1 MACTVA
7 SPLLEPSGNFPAWLK
22 AQGVNAKVARAM
34 NSELGIRDYGV
45 LRACVRD
52 GLVRAELLATARD
65 RLPFGFYAVLR
76 QVVKDLQDAEPHDDA
91 GTPCRDDAAA
101 SSPSD
106 VTLGGLVDV
115 LLALFNG
122 LSRELL
128 LSLQRLGDV
137 NNWQSVAAPLS
148 TAAVTSEDVEGKM
161 DHVEYGEQHLCVGL
175 PQLVIQNVTS
185 ISNLGRNLTCA
196 ANDGPYAPQQTAAET
211 HSEEFAAAAAS
222 VDEETSRS
230 LAQRDTTRRRMS
242 AIYSQMLS
250 ADEEESNKLEI
261 NKPNPVV
268 LPWPKCVGNKAHWC
282 ELCGKNYSKPYGLKQ
297 HLRIHTGEKLHRCE
311 VCRRTFL
318 KLSSLKIHVRSH
330 MGEKP
335 YSCDFCGKCFT
346 SNCRMTTH
354 QRTHTDVK
362 PYCCTVCGYAFKRQD
377 SLVIHFR
384 THTGEKPYSCRVC
397 GKGFAKGSAMK
408 SHLRTHTGEK
418 PYGCAVCGKRFSKN
432 SSLKNHRFKMAC
444 VVAAPVLE
452 SSGDFPA
459 WLEAQGVNADVA
471 RAMDSELGIR
481 DYGVLRA
488 CVGDG
493 LVRAE
498 LLATA
503 RDRLPFGFY
512 ATLRQVVK
520 ALQGAEPHD
529 KTPRWDAATTAISSG
544 DVTLRGLVDVL
555 LALFNGLGREL
566 LVCAQRLGAVDGGNI
581 TATSHSATD
590 HASPDDLMD
599 DMNHHV
605 EHEEAEE
612 TSTRVVEDSSTN
624 LTMQQ
629 IKTEPFEEEA
639 EETSTRVVEDSSTNL
654 TMQQIKTEP
663 FEDKAEQTPAH
674 TLDNS
679 SPDQTIDRIKT
690 ETRKDE
696 RPVEARPG
704 NFAEG
709 VNSVRDDTTDVATTS
724 VGAVARSHSP
734 GPAAVVPLHAQQPS
748 AIRPG
753 DGEASCCKL
762 CGRTFARPC
771 GLTRHQ
777 CPHERPHRC
786 DVCELRF
793 SQHTHLESHRRTHT
807 GEKPFGCDA
816 CSKRFSHSTNLKNHK
831 RTHTGEKPYA
841 CAVCKK
847 AFSQRATLKTH
858 MHTHTG
864 EKPFRC
870 EICNQGFTQNSTLKT
885 HLHVH
890 TGEKPFRCKI
900 CNQGF
905 TQSSKLKIHLRL
917 HTGEKPYRCKICN
930 QAFTQSFNLKVHLH
944 THTGEKPY
952 RCSVCDKAFSQSS
965 TLKTHLR
972 RHAGKSPYQCG
983 VCDREFLLK
992 THLSAHQQSVHAREG
1007 EVLTVQPM

>member
-1 MACTVA
+1 
-7 SPLLEPSGNFPAWLK
+7 
-22 AQGVNAKVARAM
+22 
-34 NSELGIRDYGV
+34 
-45 LRACVRD
+45 
-52 GLVRAELLATARD
+52 
-65 RLPFGFYAVLR
+65 
-76 QVVKDLQDAEPHDDA
+76 
-91 GTPCRDDAAA
+91 
-101 SSPSD
+101 
-106 VTLGGLVDV
+106 
-115 LLALFNG
+115 
-122 LSRELL
+122 
-128 LSLQRLGDV
+128 
-137 NNWQSVAAPLS
+137 
-148 TAAVTSEDVEGKM
+148 
-161 DHVEYGEQHLCVGL
+161 
-175 PQLVIQNVTS
+175 
-185 ISNLGRNLTCA
+185 
-196 ANDGPYAPQQTAAET
+196 
-211 HSEEFAAAAAS
+211 
-222 VDEETSRS
+222 
-230 LAQRDTTRRRMS
+230 
-242 AIYSQMLS
+242 
-250 ADEEESNKLEI
+250 
-261 NKPNPVV
+261 
-268 LPWPKCVGNKAHWC
+268 
-282 ELCGKNYSKPYGLKQ
+282 
-297 HLRIHTGEKLHRCE
+297 
-311 VCRRTFL
+311 
-318 KLSSLKIHVRSH
+318 
-330 MGEKP
+330 
-335 YSCDFCGKCFT
+335 
-346 SNCRMTTH
+346 
-354 QRTHTDVK
+354 
-362 PYCCTVCGYAFKRQD
+362 
-377 SLVIHFR
+377 
-384 THTGEKPYSCRVC
+384 
-397 GKGFAKGSAMK
+397 
-408 SHLRTHTGEK
+408 
-418 PYGCAVCGKRFSKN
+418 
-432 SSLKNHRFKMAC
+432 MAC

-459 WLEAQGVNADVA
+459 WLEAQGVNAEVA

-529 KTPRWDAATTAISSG
+529 KTPRWDAAATAISSD
-544 DVTLRGLVDVL
+544 DVTLRDLVDVL

-581 TATSHSATD
+581 TATSHSTTD
-590 HASPDDLMD
+590 DASPNDLMD

-605 EHEEAEE
+605 EYEEAEE

-624 LTMQQ
+624 LAMQQ
-629 IKTEPFEEEA
+629 IKTEPFG
-639 EETSTRVVEDSSTNL
+639 
-654 TMQQIKTEP
+654 
-663 FEDKAEQTPAH
+663 DKAEQTPAH

-690 ETRKDE
+690 ETRRDE

-734 GPAAVVPLHAQQPS
+734 GPAAVVPLHAEQPS

-753 DGEASCCKL
+753 DREASCCRL
-762 CGRTFARPC
+762 CGLTFARPC

-793 SQHTHLESHRRTHT
+793 SQHAHLESHRRTHT
-807 GEKPFGCDA
+807 GDKPFGCDA
-816 CSKRFSHSTNLKNHK
+816 CGKRFSHSTNLKIHK
-831 RTHTGEKPYA
+831 RTHTGERPYICNVCGQSFTKSSTLKNHLHTHTGEKPYA

-847 AFSQRATLKTH
+847 AFSQSATLKTH

-870 EICNQGFTQNSTLKT
+870 EICNRGFTQNATLKT

-900 CNQGF
+900 CNRGF
-905 TQSSKLKIHLRL
+905 TQSSKLKVHLRL

-930 QAFTQSFNLKVHLH
+930 QAFTQSFNLKIHLH

-992 THLSAHQQSVHAREG
+992 AHLSAHQQSAHAREG